1 MRTGAPAAGGSGKLE
16 KQWLACVLCLTGKA
30 ENRDQENSGRL
41 CLKCRRA
48 GNSGEE
54 SLWDHTVNFSAAS
67 G

>member
-1 MRTGAPAAGGSGKLE
+1 MKTKGMPAF
-16 KQWLACVLCLTGKA
+16 CVLP

-54 SLWDHTVNFSAAS
+54 SLWDHTVNFSAV
-67 G
+67 